1 MNTVFTEERP
11 EVLQTR
17 CFTEC
22 GKKTDKY
29 RNKYFFFKNNMV
41 QVLNYISSSVK
52 V

>member
-11 EVLQTR
+11 EVLQTQ

-22 GKKTDKY
+22 GKKQINIEINTSSL
-29 RNKYFFFKNNMV
+29 KNNMV